1 MTDVAALILE
11 HNRGRDPER
20 LALKYRD
27 MRKDPFVFLRG
38 TCHLF
43 YAQNAWLSRT
53 KARAEGRGDSAW
65 LDAPHVWACGD
76 LHLENFGSYK
86 ADNRQV
92 YFDINDFD
100 EGLLAPASWDLLR
113 LLASVI
119 VGRDV
124 LRVSR
129 DDALTLCDELLAAY
143 AAALRVGKPLWV
155 ERETAEPPVSDLL
168 QKVRDRRGR
177 ELLDARTREK
187 GGRRSLRLDNGKA
200 LPVNEAQRER
210 VTTLIDVFARSHKQ
224 PASFR
229 VLDVARRIAGT
240 GSLGVERYIVLVEG
254 KGSPDKNRLL
264 DLKRALPPSWRELP
278 GLPCEQPP
286 WPDDATRVVG
296 VQRRVQAVSMALLHA
311 VKLGKQPY
319 ILRRLS
325 PSEDRIALPIK
336 GGKRGQLLVN
346 TLQVFGRCLAW
357 DQLRSSGRD
366 GSAPA
371 DRLIAFGATPKWM
384 RPLRA
389 LADRAAAQV
398 EADFEH
404 FAHAYDR
411 GAFAR

>member
-1 MTDVAALILE
+1 MTDVPTLILA
-11 HNRGRDPER
+11 HDRGRDPER
-20 LALKYRD
+20 LALKYRN
-27 MRKDPFVFLRG
+27 MRADPFVFLRG

-43 YAQNAWLSRT
+43 YARQVPRARP
-53 KARAEGRGDSAW
+53 KAPRDSGAGAW

-113 LLASVI
+113 LMTSVI

-168 QKVRDRRGR
+168 HKVRDRRGR

-187 GGRRSLRLDNGKA
+187 GGRRTLRLDSGKA
-200 LPVNEAQRER
+200 LPVSEAHRER
-210 VTTLIDVFARSHKQ
+210 VVALIDAFAQAQKQ

-240 GSLGVERYIVLVEG
+240 GSLGVDRYIVLIEG

-264 DLKRALPPSWRELP
+264 DLKRALPPSFRELP
-278 GLPCEQPP
+278 ELPCEQPA
-286 WPDDATRVVG
+286 WPDEATRVVT

-311 VKLGKQPY
+311 VKLSRQPY
-319 ILRRLS
+319 VLRRLQ

-336 GGKRGQLLVN
+336 GGKRSQLLHN

-357 DQLRSSGRD
+357 DQLRSSGRA
-366 GSAPA
+366 GAAPA
-371 DRLIAFGATPKWM
+371 DALVAFGATPSWQ

-389 LADRAAAQV
+389 LADRAATQV
-398 EADFEH
+398 EADFED
-404 FAHAYDR
+404 FASAYDR
-411 GAFAR
+411 GAFAP